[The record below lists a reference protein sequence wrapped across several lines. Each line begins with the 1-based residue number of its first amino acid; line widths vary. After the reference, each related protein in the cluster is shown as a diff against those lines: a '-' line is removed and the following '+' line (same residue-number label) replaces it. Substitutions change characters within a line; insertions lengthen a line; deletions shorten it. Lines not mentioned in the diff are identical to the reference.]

1 MRPRFGIA
9 VLSGIAAILAGT
21 LVHELAAP
29 LAPYEVPH
37 AATRAVVPAR
47 QPVKAFTA
55 PALTEFAEIDERP
68 LLLPERKP
76 IKVPEAKAAPVQ
88 RQPPNVT
95 LVGIILDGKRRVAI
109 AKVAGA
115 QSVNLVPGQ
124 TIDGWQV
131 VAIEADGVALTA
143 DEQNY
148 KIKLQRPQTGQ
159 PAGAAIPAQPVR
171 MPAPPGYAP
180 GQVPGR

>member
-9 VLSGIAAILAGT
+9 VLWGVAAMLAGT
-21 LVHELAAP
+21 LVYQLAAP
-29 LAPYEVPH
+29 LAPYEVAQTGMR
-37 AATRAVVPAR
+37 AALPAR
-47 QPVKAFTA
+47 QRVKAFTV

-68 LLLPERKP
+68 LLLPARKP

-95 LVGIILDGKRRVAI
+95 LVGIILDGKRRIAI
-109 AKVAGA
+109 AKMGGA

-124 TIDGWQV
+124 MIDGWQV
-131 VAIEADGVALTA
+131 VAIESDGVALTA

-148 KIKLQRPQTGQ
+148 KIKLQRPQAGQ
-159 PAGAAIPAQPVR
+159 PVGVPVPAQPAR
-171 MPAPPGYAP
+171 MPTPPGYAP